1 MTAAADR
8 PAARRTLAVVIRVG
22 ALLLASGAATDE
34 VERAMQRIARASG
47 LSSVLAIVQFGTI
60 SVSYDP
66 GPEAEPIT
74 LIRVARSTM
83 TDYARLAAASDL
95 ERRLSHSRMTVE
107 EALAEIERIEGTGD
121 PYPGWITWLAA
132 AISAGGAT
140 VLFGGGV
147 AEAAAAS
154 IATFAARPV
163 LDWLTRR
170 GLPTFFRNVAG
181 PAIAVIVVLALV
193 LLGVPALA
201 PVAVTGAI
209 VIFLP
214 GAALTA
220 GMRDLIDGSI
230 VSGSARLAEALLLG
244 AAAAI
249 GANIGLQAA
258 DLFGPTVEL
267 GLPPLEGFSIL
278 VQAIA
283 AAIACAAFGIQS
295 GVPVRFMLS
304 IAIVGAA
311 GLIVDRLALLAGI
324 DAVVATAAAAVM
336 IGAAGR
342 WRARAFRTSAT
353 IWIGAATLPL
363 LPGRLLVEGLIA
375 AQAGDVAP
383 LVGAILIGFAI
394 GIGCALGDVVIQT
407 IAEINDTI
415 VQPVVINPAAGLVE
429 EGLTWISQAARPSE
443 RGFGRRR
450 GGWFGTGLGTS
461 PRVEAQSRGDEGAES
476 D

>member
-1 MTAAADR
+1 MTAPADR

-22 ALLLASGAATDE
+22 ALLLSSGAATDE

-47 LSSVLAIVQFGTI
+47 LPNVLAIVQFGTI

-74 LIRVARSTM
+74 LIRVARSTK
-83 TDYARLAAASDL
+83 TNYARLAAASDL

-107 EALAEIERIEGTGD
+107 EALTEIERIEATGD
-121 PYPGWITWLAA
+121 PYPGWVNWLAS

-140 VLFGGGV
+140 VMFGGGPPE
-147 AEAAAAS
+147 AGAAA
-154 IATFAARPV
+154 IATFAARPA

-181 PAIAVIVVLALV
+181 PAMAVIVVLALV

-214 GAALTA
+214 GGALTA

-230 VSGSARLAEALLLG
+230 VSGTARLSEALLLG
-244 AAAAI
+244 AATAI

-258 DLFGPTVEL
+258 DVFGPTVEF
-267 GLPPLEGFSIL
+267 GLPPLEGFSIPIEA
-278 VQAIA
+278 VA
-283 AAIACAAFGIQS
+283 AAVACAAFGIQG
-295 GVPVRFMLS
+295 GVPIRFMLS
-304 IAIVGAA
+304 IALVGAA
-311 GLIVDRLALLAGI
+311 GLIVHRVVLLAGA
-324 DAVVATAAAAVM
+324 DAVVATTTAAVV

-383 LVGAILIGFAI
+383 LIGAILIGFAI
-394 GIGCALGDVVIQT
+394 GIGCALGDVVTQA
-407 IAEINDTI
+407 IAEINDAI

-429 EGLTWISQAARPSE
+429 EGLIWIAQAAKPSE
-443 RGFGRRR
+443 RAPGRRR
-450 GGWFGTGLGTS
+450 GGWFGTGIGTRRAA
-461 PRVEAQSRGDEGAES
+461 RVGAPPRGD
-476 D
+476 

>member
-1 MTAAADR
+1 MTGAADR

-22 ALLLASGAATDE
+22 ALLLSSGAATDE

-47 LSSVLAIVQFGTI
+47 LSNVLAIVQFGTI

-74 LIRVARSTM
+74 LIRVARSTQ
-83 TDYARLAAASDL
+83 TNYARLAAASDL
-95 ERRLSHSRMTVE
+95 ERRLSHSRMTVD
-107 EALAEIERIEGTGD
+107 EALAQIERIEATGD
-121 PYPGWITWLAA
+121 PYPDWVTWLAA
-132 AISAGGAT
+132 AISAGAAT
-140 VLFGGGV
+140 VLFGGGP
-147 AEAAAAS
+147 AEAGAAAV
-154 IATFAARPV
+154 ATF
-163 LDWLTRR
+163 
-170 GLPTFFRNVAG
+170 
-181 PAIAVIVVLALV
+181 AVIVVLALV

-214 GAALTA
+214 GGALTA

-230 VSGSARLAEALLLG
+230 VSGTARLSEALLLG

-267 GLPPLEGFSIL
+267 GLPPLEGFSVL
-278 VQAIA
+278 VLAVA
-283 AAIACAAFGIQS
+283 AAVSCAAFGVQG
-295 GVPVRFMLS
+295 GVPSRFMLS
-304 IAIVGAA
+304 IALVGAA
-311 GLIVDRLALLAGI
+311 GLVVNRVALLAGT
-324 DAVVATAAAAVM
+324 DALVATTAAAVV
-336 IGAAGR
+336 IGAVGR

-363 LPGRLLVEGLIA
+363 LPGRLLVEGLIL
-375 AQAGDVAP
+375 AQSGDIAP
-383 LVGAILIGFAI
+383 LVGAIAIGFAI

-407 IAEINDTI
+407 IAEINDAI

-429 EGLTWISQAARPSE
+429 EGLGWISHATRTE
-443 RGFGRRR
+443 RRTGR
-450 GGWFGTGLGTS
+450 GWFGTRFGRRES
-461 PRVEAQSRGDEGAES
+461 VEPTADVDEAAAGDS
-476 D
+476 

>member
-1 MTAAADR
+1 MTGAADR

-22 ALLLASGAATDE
+22 ALLLSSGAATDE

-47 LSSVLAIVQFGTI
+47 LSNVLAIVQFGTI

-74 LIRVARSTM
+74 LIRVARSTQ
-83 TDYARLAAASDL
+83 TNYARLAAASDL
-95 ERRLSHSRMTVE
+95 ERRLSHSRMTVD
-107 EALAEIERIEGTGD
+107 EALAQIERIEATGD
-121 PYPGWITWLAA
+121 PYPDWVTWLAA
-132 AISAGGAT
+132 AISAGAAT
-140 VLFGGGV
+140 VLFGGGP
-147 AEAAAAS
+147 AEAGAAAV
-154 IATFAARPV
+154 ATFAARPA

-170 GLPTFFRNVAG
+170 GLPTYFRNVAG

-214 GAALTA
+214 GGALTA

-230 VSGSARLAEALLLG
+230 VSGTARLSEALLLG

-267 GLPPLEGFSIL
+267 GLPPLEGFSVL
-278 VQAIA
+278 VLAVA
-283 AAIACAAFGIQS
+283 AAVSCAAFGVQG
-295 GVPVRFMLS
+295 GVPSRFMLS
-304 IAIVGAA
+304 IALVGAA
-311 GLIVDRLALLAGI
+311 GLVVNRVALLAGT
-324 DAVVATAAAAVM
+324 DALVATTAAAVV
-336 IGAAGR
+336 IGAVGR

-363 LPGRLLVEGLIA
+363 LPGRLLVEGLIL
-375 AQAGDVAP
+375 AQSGDIAP
-383 LVGAILIGFAI
+383 LVGAIAIGFAI

-407 IAEINDTI
+407 IAEINDAI

-429 EGLTWISQAARPSE
+429 EGLGWISHATRTE
-443 RGFGRRR
+443 RRTGR
-450 GGWFGTGLGTS
+450 GWFGTRFGRRES
-461 PRVEAQSRGDEGAES
+461 VEPTADVDEAAAGDS
-476 D
+476 